1 MRILFLGAGAT
12 GGYFGGRLA
21 KAGVDVT
28 FLVRPK
34 RRDQLVA
41 HGIKIESPVGDVTTP
56 VKAIT
61 REEISGPFDAVIL
74 SSKAYDLA
82 DAIETIRPAV
92 GDSTLV
98 LPLLNGMKH
107 LDALDAAFGAQRV
120 LGGMCQIS
128 VTLAEDGVIHH
139 FGEFAALTLGARFP
153 EQKSAAAKLHEVLAK
168 GIDARCPDDVIA
180 AMWGKWFFIAALA
193 SSTCLM
199 RGNVGEINRTEY
211 GREFMVNVVNECVA
225 IASANGYPPQQAM
238 LDFARSHMSDPSSK
252 ISASML
258 RDMERGGRIEAEQIV
273 GDIIRRG
280 RAHNVAT
287 PLLETAFIHLQLY
300 ENRLAA
306 NQPAGS

>member
-28 FLVRPK
+28 FLVRTK
-34 RRDQLVA
+34 RRDQLMRD
-41 HGIKIESPVGDVTTP
+41 GIKIESPVGNMTTA

-74 SSKAYDLA
+74 SSKAYDLD
-82 DAIETIRPAV
+82 DAIETIQPAV
-92 GDSTLV
+92 GDGTLV

-107 LDALDAAFGAQRV
+107 LDVLDAAFGAQRV

-128 VTLAEDGVIHH
+128 VTLTEDGTIHH
-139 FGEFAALTLGARFP
+139 FGEIAALTLGARFP
-153 EQKSAAAKLHEVLAK
+153 EQKAAAAKLYDVLVK

-180 AMWGKWFFIAALA
+180 AMWGKWFFIASLA

-199 RGNVGEINRTEY
+199 RGTVGEINRTEK
-211 GREFMVNVVNECVA
+211 GQQFMADIVGECVA
-225 IASANGYPPQQAM
+225 IATANGYPPEQAM
-238 LDFARSHMSDPSSK
+238 VEFARSHMSDPNSK
-252 ISASML
+252 LSASML
-258 RDMERGGRIEAEQIV
+258 RDIERGSRIEAEQIV

-300 ENRLAA
+300 ESRFSA
-306 NQPAGS
+306 NQLVGK